1 MPKFV
6 ALDSRQHRNLKID
19 PDKVE
24 KQSDKERMVPVV
36 INEFS
41 KLIVHFPIVITK
53 NTETRR
59 FACVALLGFE
69 EGENLFWESNAWNAI
84 YTPLNIARQ
93 PLFIG
98 TEKGKE
104 PAVCIN
110 MESDCIVNHTQ
121 VQAQTKD
128 KGKALF
134 DEYGNDT
141 EFLLQFKGMLAEL
154 IEGDAHTSTLI
165 QALLD
170 FDLLTPIQL
179 EITFDDQSSSQIAG
193 LYTIDE
199 KKLENLAE
207 EEFAVLRRQGMLKPI
222 YIMIASIS
230 NIYALIQ
237 KKNQRLKG

>member
-1 MPKFV
+1 MPNFV
-6 ALDSRQHRNLKID
+6 ALNSQQHQHLKID

-24 KQSDKERMVPVV
+24 KQSNKERMVPVV
-36 INEFS
+36 ISEFS

-69 EGENLFWESNAWNAI
+69 EGENLFWESNTWSGI

-93 PLFIG
+93 PFFVG
-98 TEKGKE
+98 TEKGKD

-110 MESDCIVNHTQ
+110 IESDCIVNKNQ
-121 VQAQTKD
+121 EKG

-134 DEYGNDT
+134 DKQGKDT
-141 EFLLQFKGMLAEL
+141 EFLLQFKGMLADL
-154 IEGDAHTSTLI
+154 IEGEAHTSALI

-170 FDLLTPIQL
+170 FDLLTQIQL
-179 EITFDDQSSSQIAG
+179 EITFEDQSSKQIAG
-193 LYTIDE
+193 LYTVDE
-199 KKLENLAE
+199 EKLENLVE

-230 NIYALIQ
+230 NIYALIN
-237 KKNQRLKG
+237 KKNQRIKMLKST